1 MLTQKKKRWVCRVL
15 CLALLI
21 GLSLGVLPLRATAAG
36 AKAPVICVSLSNENM
51 TGSTCGV
58 PILMGDSYCVL
69 IKSDFYRSPDLD
81 YGMILNNDLYS
92 LTYDGTWGDYAVF
105 VADLPITDSSLFEYY
120 DVPVVGNSY
129 TLLAYS
135 SKAELIQRSVTITD
149 IGSENSSGFFPVT
162 FEGNVDGVTTLAIIV
177 NEDDAIIAICGPT
190 GNFAMAG
197 PEDSA
202 PSGGSSGGETP
213 SGGGS
218 SGGSSSGGSSSG
230 SSSSGTAGRDSGKS
244 ETVSPTTIAICVG
257 GVVLVALVLFLLLKK
272 KAPTPQPPQPPQPPI
287 IPVNPI
293 RHEQNNSSI
302 PNGSIAGPTEP
313 VSPPLMP
320 GSVRL
325 SLNVISGPMA
335 GQCYPISDSAT
346 LVGRALEAN
355 IRYPA
360 DTKGVSR
367 KHCQVFWKNGALHI
381 MDLGSTSGTFLRGK
395 GQLQANV
402 PVALTAGDII
412 YLGSKQVALQLK
424 AGS

>member
-1 MLTQKKKRWVCRVL
+1 MLTQKNKRWVCRVL

-21 GLSLGVLPLRATAAG
+21 GLSLGVLPLQATAAG
-36 AKAPVICVSLSNENM
+36 AKAPVLCVSYSSGNM
-51 TGSTCGV
+51 TDSTAGI
-58 PILMGDSYCVL
+58 PIQMGDNYCVL
-69 IKSDFYRSPDLD
+69 TRSDFFQSPDLD
-81 YGMILNNDLYS
+81 YIMLLNDDLHN
-92 LTYDGTWGDYAVF
+92 LTYDGTLGDYAVF
-105 VADLPITDSSLFEYY
+105 VADLPNTDSSLFEYY
-120 DVPVVGNSY
+120 DTPVVGSSY
-129 TLLAYS
+129 TLLAYNN
-135 SKAELIQRSVTITD
+135 KAELIQRSVTITNVD
-149 IGSENSSGFFPVT
+149 SANSSGFYPVT
-162 FEGNVDGVTTLAIIV
+162 FEGNVDGVTSLAVIV
-177 NEDDAIIAICGPT
+177 SEDDCIIAICGPT

-218 SGGSSSGGSSSG
+218 SGGSSSG
-230 SSSSGTAGRDSGKS
+230 TAGRDSGKS
-244 ETVSPTTIAICVG
+244 ETVSPTTITICVG
-257 GVVLVALVLFLLLKK
+257 GVVLVALVLFLLLRK
-272 KAPTPQPPQPPQPPI
+272 KATAPQPHYDV
-287 IPVNPI
+287 IPVNPGPN
-293 RHEQNNSSI
+293 EQNNSSI

-313 VSPPLMP
+313 VSPPPMP

-325 SLNVISGPMA
+325 SLNVMSGPMA
-335 GQCYPISDSAT
+335 GQCYPISDSAI

-424 AGS
+424 SRT

>member
-15 CLALLI
+15 CLALFI
-21 GLSLGVLPLRATAAG
+21 GLSLGVLPLQAAAAG
-36 AKAPVICVSLSNENM
+36 AKVPVLCVSYSSGDM
-51 TGSTCGV
+51 TGSTAGI
-58 PILMGDSYCVL
+58 PIQMSDNYCVL
-69 IKSDFYRSPDLD
+69 TRADFYQSPNMDYIMLLNDDLH
-81 YGMILNNDLYS
+81 N
-92 LTYDGTWGDYAVF
+92 LTYDGTLGDYAVF
-105 VADLPITDSSLFEYY
+105 VADLPSTDSSLFEYY
-120 DVPVVGNSY
+120 DTPVVGSSY
-129 TLLAYS
+129 TLLAYNNQ
-135 SKAELIQRSVTITD
+135 AELIQRSVTIASVD
-149 IGSENSSGFFPVT
+149 SANSSGFYPVT
-162 FEGNVDGVTTLAIIV
+162 FEGNVDGVTSLAVIV
-177 NEDDAIIAICGPT
+177 SEDDCIIAICGPT

-230 SSSSGTAGRDSGKS
+230 GSSSGTAGRDSGKS

-257 GVVLVALVLFLLLKK
+257 GVVLVALVLFLLLKR
-272 KAPTPQPPQPPQPPI
+272 KAPTPQPDDPPI
-287 IPVNPI
+287 IPVNPV
-293 RHEQNNSSI
+293 RHEQNNSGI

-313 VSPPLMP
+313 VSPPPMP

-424 AGS
+424 SGT

>member
-21 GLSLGVLPLRATAAG
+21 GLSLGVLPLQATAAG
-36 AKAPVICVSLSNENM
+36 AKVPVLCVSYSSGDM
-51 TGSTCGV
+51 TGSTAGI
-58 PILMGDSYCVL
+58 PIQMSDNYCVL
-69 IKSDFYRSPDLD
+69 TRADFYQSPNMDYIMLLNDDLH
-81 YGMILNNDLYS
+81 N
-92 LTYDGTWGDYAVF
+92 LTYDGTLGDYAVF
-105 VADLPITDSSLFEYY
+105 VADLPSTDSSLFEYY
-120 DVPVVGNSY
+120 DTPVVGSSY
-129 TLLAYS
+129 TLLAYNNQ
-135 SKAELIQRSVTITD
+135 AELIQRSVTIASVD
-149 IGSENSSGFFPVT
+149 SANSSGFYPVT
-162 FEGNVDGVTTLAIIV
+162 FEGNVDGVTSLAVIV
-177 NEDDAIIAICGPT
+177 SEDDCIIAICGPT
-190 GNFAMAG
+190 GSFAMAG
-197 PEDSA
+197 PEESA

-218 SGGSSSGGSSSG
+218 SGGSSSGSSSSG
-230 SSSSGTAGRDSGKS
+230 GSSSGTAGRDSGKS

-257 GVVLVALVLFLLLKK
+257 GVVLVALVLFLLLRK
-272 KAPTPQPPQPPQPPI
+272 KAPTPQPHYDDPPI
-287 IPVNPI
+287 IPVNPV
-293 RHEQNNSSI
+293 RHEQNNSGI
-302 PNGSIAGPTEP
+302 PSGSIAGPTEP
-313 VSPPLMP
+313 VSPPPMP

-367 KHCQVFWKNGALHI
+367 KHCQIFWKNGALHI

-424 AGS
+424 SGT

>member
-1 MLTQKKKRWVCRVL
+1 MLTQKNKRWVCRVL

-21 GLSLGVLPLRATAAG
+21 GLSLGVLPLQATAAG
-36 AKAPVICVSLSNENM
+36 AKAPVLCVSYSSGNM
-51 TGSTCGV
+51 TDSTAGI
-58 PILMGDSYCVL
+58 PIQMGDNYCVL
-69 IKSDFYRSPDLD
+69 TRSDFFQSPDLD
-81 YGMILNNDLYS
+81 YIMLLNDDLHN
-92 LTYDGTWGDYAVF
+92 LTYDGTLGDYAVF
-105 VADLPITDSSLFEYY
+105 VADLPNTDSSLFEYY
-120 DVPVVGNSY
+120 DTPVVGSSY
-129 TLLAYS
+129 TLLAYNN
-135 SKAELIQRSVTITD
+135 KAELIQRSVTITNVD
-149 IGSENSSGFFPVT
+149 SANSSGFYPVT
-162 FEGNVDGVTTLAIIV
+162 FEGNVDGVTSLAVIV
-177 NEDDAIIAICGPT
+177 SEDDCIIAICGPT

-230 SSSSGTAGRDSGKS
+230 GSSSGTAGRDSGKS
-244 ETVSPTTIAICVG
+244 ETVSPTTITICVG
-257 GVVLVALVLFLLLKK
+257 GVVLVALVLFLLLRK
-272 KAPTPQPPQPPQPPI
+272 KATAPQPHYDV
-287 IPVNPI
+287 IPVNPGPN
-293 RHEQNNSSI
+293 EQNNSSI

-313 VSPPLMP
+313 VSPPPMP

-325 SLNVISGPMA
+325 SLNVMSGPMA
-335 GQCYPISDSAT
+335 GQCYPISDSAI

-424 AGS
+424 SGT

>member
-21 GLSLGVLPLRATAAG
+21 GLSLGVLPLQATAAG

-149 IGSENSSGFFPVT
+149 IGSETSSGFFPVT

-218 SGGSSSGGSSSG
+218 SGGRSSG
-230 SSSSGTAGRDSGKS
+230 SGSSGTAGRDSGKS

-257 GVVLVALVLFLLLKK
+257 GVVLVALVLFLLLRK
-272 KAPTPQPPQPPQPPI
+272 KAPTPQPHYDDPPI
-287 IPVNPI
+287 IPVNPV
-293 RHEQNNSSI
+293 RHEQNNSGI
-302 PNGSIAGPTEP
+302 PNGSVAGPTEP

-367 KHCQVFWKNGALHI
+367 KHCQIFWKNGALHI

-424 AGS
+424 AGT